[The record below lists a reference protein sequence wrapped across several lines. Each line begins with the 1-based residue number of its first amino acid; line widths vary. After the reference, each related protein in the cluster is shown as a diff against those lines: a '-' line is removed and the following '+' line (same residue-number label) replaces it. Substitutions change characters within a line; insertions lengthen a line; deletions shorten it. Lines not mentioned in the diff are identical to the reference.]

1 MADKDDRTAY
11 PGRQYLA
18 DTMRCSTN
26 TVDRARESCKELGV
40 LTWRERRDGNHQ
52 QSHLFY
58 LPLDQRKV
66 SPPTGTVSP
75 PTGIPSPHPC
85 TDPLPT
91 HEEAPLPTSEEV
103 TIPSQQ
109 DPLPIPKNKGV
120 PFVQFWKAYPR
131 SEGKAKAEQHWKKMT
146 PDERDAAFA
155 SLPLFALHVPDKT
168 FMPHG
173 STWLNQRRWED
184 ELDADGLAPR
194 VSEKKDV
201 THRTGG
207 SQRGR
212 DALERLRAASRDA
225 TVLELKTKMGEITD
239 GK

>member
-1 MADKDDRTAY
+1 
-11 PGRQYLA
+11 
-18 DTMRCSTN
+18 
-26 TVDRARESCKELGV
+26 
-40 LTWRERRDGNHQ
+40 
-52 QSHLFY
+52 
-58 LPLDQRKV
+58 
-66 SPPTGTVSP
+66 
-75 PTGIPSPHPC
+75 
-85 TDPLPT
+85 
-91 HEEAPLPTSEEV
+91 
-103 TIPSQQ
+103 
-109 DPLPIPKNKGV
+109 
-120 PFVQFWKAYPR
+120 
-131 SEGKAKAEQHWKKMT
+131 MT

-184 ELDADGLAPR
+184 ELDPDGPAQR